1 MLLQANYVRRLGL
14 AGAFIWS
21 VELDDFAGICKQGKY
36 PLLSTIA
43 RIFRSDE
50 ERTNDHIE
58 GDSSRYAD
66 YRRTH
71 RDGRRYGN
79 AVTESPPRTPIQ
91 RSSAVRGRSH
101 FDDDGG
107 LSHNSGKYEQSS
119 DYSERYQHREDAPR
133 RDDRFKVARSDG
145 YPRIAAPDRKNARR
159 SDTDYGRR
167 PTPFRGNRPNIAS
180 EAATTGRVASGR

>member
-1 MLLQANYVRRLGL
+1 MRRLGL

-43 RIFRSDE
+43 RIFRSNE
-50 ERTNDHIE
+50 ERNDDQFQS
-58 GDSSRYAD
+58 DSSRYAD
-66 YRRTH
+66 YRKTH

-79 AVTESPPRTPIQ
+79 AMTESPPGTSIQ

-107 LSHNSGKYEQSS
+107 LSQNLDKYERSS
-119 DYSERYQHREDAPR
+119 DYSERYQHKEHRPTPR
-133 RDDRFKVARSDG
+133 RDDMFKVATSNG
-145 YPRIAAPDRKNARR
+145 YPRIAAPDRKDSRV
-159 SDTDYGRR
+159 SDHDYGY
-167 PTPFRGNRPNIAS
+167 TSFRGHRPNIES
-180 EAATTGRVASGR
+180 EAAKTRRVASER